1 MDDHLI
7 PKIAGNIEFTNFSKS
22 EYLLHDTI
30 QNHYVKIS
38 NEVYDLLCLID
49 GKKSIHDIIIAY
61 NNEYDLELTK
71 EFVHDL
77 LYKKLQPYG
86 LLEGE
91 NENLKKYKKP
101 GYLNLSFIIFNE
113 NLLKKITPFFGFL
126 FKSKISICVIIL
138 CIGIIGSCLYYHFD
152 LYSSFNLR
160 NSLIYFFILMAM
172 STTFHEIGHASSA
185 NYFGAKH
192 GGIGGGFYL
201 FTPVYYA
208 DVTDVWRLPKKQRI
222 VVNLAGMYFELI
234 FCSLIVVF
242 ATLILKNSFLAV
254 LASIVCIKTLNNL
267 NPFLRSDGYWI
278 FSDIINKP
286 NLMSHA
292 GKKVLSIFSK
302 KQKKWKG
309 EDFLLFFY
317 GLISYS
323 IILLFVYYVIIK
335 NPNSILLFPKNL
347 YIFFKNLFTRG
358 AEFSFSEFA
367 QLLVPMLFF
376 YLLFNFIKGFIISK
390 KDKLSKS

>member
-1 MDDHLI
+1 MEPLI
-7 PKIAGNIEFTNFSKS
+7 PKIADTIEFTNFSKN
-22 EYLLHDTI
+22 EYLLHNTN

-38 NEVYDLLCLID
+38 REVYDLLSLID
-49 GKKSIHDIIIAY
+49 GEKNISDLVTAY
-61 NNEYDLELTK
+61 KNKYDLELSD
-71 EFVHDL
+71 EFVYDL

-86 LLEGE
+86 LLTGE
-91 NENLKKYKKP
+91 NENIKKYKKP

-113 NLLKKITPFFGFL
+113 RLLKKITPFFGFL
-126 FKSKISICVIIL
+126 FKSKISICVLIFCL
-138 CIGIIGSCLYYHFD
+138 FIIGSCLYWHFD

-160 NSLIYFFILMAM
+160 SSLIYFFILMAA

-185 NYFGAKH
+185 NHFGAKH

-234 FCSLIVVF
+234 FCSLIVIF
-242 ATLILKNSFLAV
+242 ATLVLKNSFLAV

-278 FSDIINKP
+278 LSDIINKP
-286 NLMSHA
+286 NLMHHA
-292 GKKVLSIFSK
+292 GRKVTSFFSK
-302 KQKKWKG
+302 NQKKWKG

-317 GLISYS
+317 GLVSYFL
-323 IILLFVYYVIIK
+323 ILLFVYYVVIK
-335 NPNSILLFPKNL
+335 NPNSILKFPKNL
-347 YIFFKNLFTRG
+347 YIFFKDLFTQG
-358 AEFSFSEFA
+358 SKFSFSEFA

-376 YLLFNFIKGFIISK
+376 YLLYNFIKGFIISK
-390 KDKLSKS
+390 KR